1 MSFTPTSMTRDAAD
15 LLSGGLGLPPALPDA
30 DWQTLCKSAEARLL
44 ALLCLE
50 SGPSV
55 ADANYASWLD
65 LLANWVKAVQAAK
78 MLASPKIAL
87 KIDALRS
94 ELKQRHVVTIDRVLE
109 EYAKLAFF
117 DARKLFDDNG
127 AVLPV
132 SQWPDD
138 AAAAIGGLDVAEI
151 GLGDGDALGVVKK
164 LKLID
169 KRGALDS
176 LARHLGMF
184 VDKQE
189 VSVVQPPKIIVE
201 LSNE

>member
-1 MSFTPTSMTRDAAD
+1 MDEIKLTPKQEKFCLVYIETGNASEAYRQSYNTAKMKPETVNRTAKQ
-15 LLSGGLGLPPALPDA
+15 LLDNRKIS
-30 DWQTLCKSAEARLL
+30 ARLD
-44 ALLCLE
+44 E
-50 SGPSV
+50 
-55 ADANYASWLD
+55 
-65 LLANWVKAVQAAK
+65 
-78 MLASPKIAL
+78 
-87 KIDALRS
+87 LRA

-109 EYAKLAFF
+109 EYAKLAFY

-127 AVLPV
+127 AVLPL

-138 AAAAIGGLDVAEI
+138 EAAAIGGLEVAET

-184 VDKQE
+184 VDKKE